1 MIPRRL
7 AAGGKELTSDLP
19 ASPNQPQ
26 VPGSPHYSPSREP
39 LASLSTGSLPAC
51 IPAQPPTSFICSQGA
66 DSQQTT
72 LGPAPVCNSV
82 QRLRVGCKSPHGHR
96 VGQGPRAPPM
106 AGGHWLLCLGCGHTK
121 AGPHSRSRTQWLQ
134 RLKGPLVGPRLLHW
148 NVVPVALPRT
158 SAQCSLTHLRQN
170 PELPGIPDSSL
181 RDLWKP
187 QPKQLSFE
195 PC

>member
-96 VGQGPRAPPM
+96 VGQGPRAPPI

-121 AGPHSRSRTQWLQ
+121 AGPHSRNSDPMASEVA
-134 RLKGPLVGPRLLHW
+134 GPPCEAQIAPLECCSCGPAQDLCPVFSYPSETEPRAARQPRLFSK
-148 NVVPVALPRT
+148 R
-158 SAQCSLTHLRQN
+158 SLETTA
-170 PELPGIPDSSL
+170 
-181 RDLWKP
+181 
-187 QPKQLSFE
+187 
-195 PC
+195 